1 MTKIRQYFFT
11 LHNSSQDEKLQA
23 VEFVQTYKPQWYMV
37 ALEPYTDK
45 QGLHLHVMF
54 QLKAPRAPHKVKLEW
69 SIKFKKV
76 SQDIFQQAGKGR
88 WEDNYRYLTCAT
100 AGEHKDSPK
109 ILDPSPVFYPEK
121 WIEERTISVA
131 DQVIVD
137 IQDGATLKTLLNT
150 YPKYVL
156 NNLAKLE
163 KFMKLAKES
172 GFVKPP
178 KFECTWERVS
188 APWE

>member
-1 MTKIRQYFFT
+1 MSKIRQYFFT
-11 LHNSSQDEKLQA
+11 LHNSSGDEKLQA
-23 VEFVQTYKPQWYMV
+23 VEFVRSYKPQWYMV

-54 QLKAPRAPHKVKLEW
+54 QLKSPRAPQKVKLEW
-69 SIKFKKV
+69 STKFKKA

-88 WEDNYRYLTCAT
+88 WADNYRYLTCAT

-121 WIEERTISVA
+121 WTEEVHVSVA
-131 DQVIVD
+131 DSVIED
-137 IQDGATLKTLLNT
+137 IRNGASLSKLLNT

-156 NNLAKLE
+156 NNLSKIE
-163 KFMKLAKES
+163 KFMKCAKDA
-172 GFVKPP
+172 GFIKLP
-178 KFECTWERVS
+178 KFSCPWERVS
-188 APWE
+188 ASWE

>member
-1 MTKIRQYFFT
+1 MTKVRQYFFT
-11 LHNSSQDEKLQA
+11 LHNSSQDEKFQA

-54 QLKAPRAPHKVKLEW
+54 QLKAPRAPQKVKLEW
-69 SIKFKKV
+69 STKFKKS

-88 WEDNYRYLTCAT
+88 WADNHRYLTCAT

-109 ILDPSPVFYPEK
+109 ILDPSPVFYPEV
-121 WIEERTISVA
+121 WAEETRLSVA
-131 DQVIVD
+131 DTVVED
-137 IQDGATLKTLLNT
+137 IRNGATLPKLLNT

-156 NNLAKLE
+156 NNLSKLE
-163 KFMKLAKES
+163 KFIELAKKA

-178 KFECTWERVS
+178 KMECQWARVP